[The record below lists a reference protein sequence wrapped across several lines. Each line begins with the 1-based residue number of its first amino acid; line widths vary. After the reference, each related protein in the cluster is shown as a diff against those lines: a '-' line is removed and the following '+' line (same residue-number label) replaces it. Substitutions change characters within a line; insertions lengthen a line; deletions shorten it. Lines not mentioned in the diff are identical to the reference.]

1 MQQAESKQQVLAVL
15 KEAFASDPS
24 QIRVEGFS
32 EHGTV
37 QLSRKRNRQSLGQMI
52 QGGADGD
59 AAVEAACEAI
69 VRDLIKQS
77 RSRKSATD
85 NEYLVRADQAVVDR
99 LLADNGEYL
108 NDVRGKVRGG
118 IGVQVEPDFAT
129 GQFDI
134 SLVQGSVS

>member
-1 MQQAESKQQVLAVL
+1 M
-15 KEAFASDPS
+15 
-24 QIRVEGFS
+24 
-32 EHGTV
+32 

-52 QGGADGD
+52 QGGADD
-59 AAVEAACEAI
+59 AAVEAACEALCVI
-69 VRDLIKQS
+69 IKQS

-108 NDVRGKVRGG
+108 NDKAKVRGG
-118 IGVQVEPDFAT
+118 IGVQVEPDFAS
-129 GQFDI
+129 QFDI